1 MRPMTFAPPAADP
14 LAELEDSLTVLLTD
28 DQWDAIRKLPQVGRM
43 HPVGR
48 KPTDDREVL
57 EAVLW
62 VMRYQ
67 ARWQDLPSDYPSP
80 RTCQRRLARW
90 QETGQWEHVWQTY
103 IDLLDDE
110 TLHEWGA
117 VFMNVIL
124 AQGAAKN
131 GNGRGAKT
139 RIGRPP
145 FWMPMAHDF
154 WRRTWSD
161 QPAESRQRLADHI
174 DEVFAG
180 QPQPQEQQFDESNAA

>member
-1 MRPMTFAPPAADP
+1 MRPFTLASAANNS

-43 HPVGR
+43 HAVGR
-48 KPTDDREVL
+48 KPTDDRQVL

-67 ARWQDLPSDYPSP
+67 ARWQDLPSEYPSP

-103 IDLLDDE
+103 IDLLEDE
-110 TLHEWGA
+110 TLTEWGT

-124 AQGAAKN
+124 QQAAAGHVGGGA
-131 GNGRGAKT
+131 GKT

-161 QPAESRQRLADHI
+161 QPAEHRQRLADHI
-174 DEVFAG
+174 DEVFKD
-180 QPQPQEQQFDESNAA
+180 QPKPQEQPADETHAT

>member
-1 MRPMTFAPPAADP
+1 MRPISFASTVASDLAD
-14 LAELEDSLTVLLTD
+14 LEDSLTVLLTD
-28 DQWDAIRKLPQVGRM
+28 EQWDAIRSLPQVGRM

-67 ARWQDLPSDYPSP
+67 ARWQDLPSEYPSP
-80 RTCQRRLARW
+80 RTCQRRLRRW
-90 QETGQWEHVWQTY
+90 QASGQWDAIWQTY

-110 TLHEWGA
+110 TLREWGA

-124 AQGAAKN
+124 ASSDDPR
-131 GNGRGAKT
+131 GRRIGKT

-145 FWMPMAHDF
+145 FWVPMAHDF

-161 QPAESRQRLADHI
+161 QPAEHRQKLADHI
-174 DEVFAG
+174 DGVLDG
-180 QPQPQEQQFDESNAA
+180 QLTAADGQDVG